1 MAVRMMNS
9 LFRYLSVQV
18 STRCRCMI
26 KPIKLT
32 PEMQQ
37 APLEVTDH
45 QIVTGATGHNPGN
58 FVFDELLL
66 PLAISNVI

>member
-1 MAVRMMNS
+1 
-9 LFRYLSVQV
+9 
-18 STRCRCMI
+18 MI

-37 APLEVTDH
+37 ASLEITDH

-58 FVFDELLL
+58 FVFGKLLL
-66 PLAISNVI
+66 PLEISNVI

>member
-1 MAVRMMNS
+1 MAVRMMKL

-18 STRCRCMI
+18 SRRCGCMI

-37 APLEVTDH
+37 APLEITDH

-58 FVFDELLL
+58 FVFGELLL
-66 PLAISNVI
+66 PLEISNVI

>member
-1 MAVRMMNS
+1 
-9 LFRYLSVQV
+9 
-18 STRCRCMI
+18 MI

>member
-1 MAVRMMNS
+1 MNS
-9 LFRYLSVQV
+9 LFRHLSVQV
-18 STRCRCMI
+18 SARCGRMI

-37 APLEVTDH
+37 APLEITDH
-45 QIVTGATGHNPGN
+45 QIVTGAAGHNPGN

-66 PLAISNVI
+66 PLEISNVI

>member
-1 MAVRMMNS
+1 
-9 LFRYLSVQV
+9 
-18 STRCRCMI
+18 MI

-37 APLEVTDH
+37 APLEITDH

-66 PLAISNVI
+66 LEISDVI